1 MINKQVDTSV
11 DFLFKSEIK
20 YSTTGTTMFIFA
32 FFGILG
38 MFYKNTPPPLVSF
51 SLVWIWRAFFFF
63 YDEVLKKC
71 NTLVISVS

>member
-38 MFYKNTPPPLVSF
+38 MFYKNTPPP
-51 SLVWIWRAFFFF
+51 
-63 YDEVLKKC
+63 
-71 NTLVISVS
+71 